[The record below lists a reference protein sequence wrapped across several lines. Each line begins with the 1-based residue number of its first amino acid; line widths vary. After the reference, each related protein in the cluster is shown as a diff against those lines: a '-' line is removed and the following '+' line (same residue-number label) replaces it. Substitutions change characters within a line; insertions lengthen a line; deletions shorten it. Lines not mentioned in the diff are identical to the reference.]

1 MSNDIRQSHAA
12 PAQPN
17 QRPQGTRFRNAQA
30 SVGQQRPASPQSGSA
45 RPAAHAVGAGS
56 RASGAPGVQPQRTA
70 PARQQ
75 PGASGRA
82 TQLPSPSRTLGG
94 APVRKA
100 LPATGAKRA
109 RMAQDP
115 AKSGV
120 LPATAS
126 RGGQRGASAT
136 HRAKG
141 TRHAA
146 RSPQKRKP
154 IAAIVAAAIFL
165 IALVCVGAFVVVPAV
180 KSMTDPASTVEAG
193 KTVRVSI
200 PEGASGDTIAAELS
214 SKHVIEDPKD
224 YYAAVKSLGADTSL
238 KPGEYEFTTL
248 MDAKEVVQ
256 QLMQGPNASGSKLV
270 VPEGYTV
277 EQVASTV
284 ESSLGISADD
294 FKAQAKASNYV
305 SEYSFLKDAYNDSL
319 EGYLYPKS
327 YTFTSDSLSAD
338 TVIRKMLDQFASETG
353 SLKLSKGANGLTGQQ
368 IVTLASLVERETAV
382 DSERAKVASVIYNRL
397 DKDMFLQI
405 DAAIVYAR
413 GGGNSAV
420 TYNDL
425 KIDSPYNVYT
435 NKGLTPGPI
444 CSPSIGSIKAA
455 LNPESTNYL
464 YYVASSANDGSH
476 KFTSSYEEFES
487 LKKEYTESQS

>member
-1 MSNDIRQSHAA
+1 MSNDTRPGHAA
-12 PAQPN
+12 PTQPN
-17 QRPQGTRFRNAQA
+17 QRPQGTRFRSAQTP
-30 SVGQQRPASPQSGSA
+30 VTQQRPVSSQAGAARPSAHAAHGVLRTSASPNA
-45 RPAAHAVGAGS
+45 RN
-56 RASGAPGVQPQRTA
+56 QRTA
-70 PARQQ
+70 TARQQ
-75 PGASGRA
+75 PAKSGGPA
-82 TQLPSPSRTLGG
+82 HLPSPSRTLKG

-100 LPATGAKRA
+100 LPNASAAHVSTV
-109 RMAQDP
+109 QNP
-115 AKSGV
+115 TKSGV
-120 LPATAS
+120 MPATAS
-126 RGGQRGASAT
+126 RGGKRGTAASR
-136 HRAKG
+136 RAQG
-141 TRHAA
+141 SRRSA

-154 IAAIVAAAIFL
+154 IAALVAAAVFL
-165 IALVCVGAFVVVPAV
+165 IALVCVGAFVVVPAI
-180 KSMTDPASTVEAG
+180 KSVTDPAATVEAG
-193 KTVRVSI
+193 KAVRVSI

-214 SKHVIEDPKD
+214 NKHVIEDPKD

-256 QLMQGPNASGSKLV
+256 QLMQGPNATGSKLV
-270 VPEGYTV
+270 IPEGYTV
-277 EQVASTV
+277 DQVASTV
-284 ESSLGISADD
+284 ESSLGISADE

-305 SEYSFLKDAYNDSL
+305 SDYSFLENAYNDSL

-338 TVIRKMLDQFASETG
+338 TVIRKMLDQFASETK
-353 SLKLSKGANGLTGQQ
+353 SLKLSKGANRLSSQQ
-368 IVTLASLVERETAV
+368 IVALASLVERETAV

-397 DKDMFLQI
+397 KKDMFLQI

-444 CSPSIGSIKAA
+444 CSPSIESIKAA
-455 LNPESTNYL
+455 LNPESTDYL
-464 YYVASSANDGSH
+464 YYVASSANDGTH

-487 LKKEYTESQS
+487 LKKEYTESVS

>member
-1 MSNDIRQSHAA
+1 MSNDIRPSRTAQ
-12 PAQPN
+12 AQPN
-17 QRPQGTRFRNAQA
+17 QRPQGTRFRNSQP
-30 SVGQQRPASPQSGSA
+30 SVTQQRPASAQNGSA
-45 RPAAHAVGAGS
+45 RPGMHTTQRATNASAPAGAGAQ
-56 RASGAPGVQPQRTA
+56 RASAARRQPTNNRRT
-70 PARQQ
+70 
-75 PGASGRA
+75 
-82 TQLPSPSRTLGG
+82 TQLPSPSRTLKGSP
-94 APVRKA
+94 ARKA
-100 LPATGAKRA
+100 LPATA
-109 RMAQDP
+109 AQRVPSVQNP

-120 LPATAS
+120 MPATAS
-126 RGGQRGASAT
+126 RSGQHGAST
-136 HRAKG
+136 GRRSQSS
-141 TRHAA
+141 RHAA
-146 RSPQKRKP
+146 RRPQKRKP
-154 IAAIVAAAIFL
+154 IGALVAAAVFL
-165 IALVCVGAFVVVPAV
+165 IVLVCVGAFVVVPAI
-180 KSMTDPASTVEAG
+180 KSATNPSSTVVAG

-214 SKHVIEDPKD
+214 NKHVIEDPKD

-256 QLMQGPNASGSKLV
+256 QLMQGPNATGTTLV
-270 VPEGYTV
+270 IPEGYTV
-277 EQVASTV
+277 DQVASTV
-284 ESSLGISADD
+284 ESSLGISADE

-305 SEYSFLKDAYNDSL
+305 NDYSFLENAYNDSL

-338 TVIRKMLDQFASETG
+338 TVIRKMLDQFASETK
-353 SLKLSKGANGLTGQQ
+353 SLKLSKGANGLTSQQ

-382 DSERAKVASVIYNRL
+382 DDERAKVASVIYNRL
-397 DKDMFLQI
+397 NKDMFLQI

-413 GGGNSAV
+413 GGGSSAV

-444 CSPSIGSIKAA
+444 CSPSIDSIKAA
-455 LNPESTNYL
+455 LSPESTDYL
-464 YYVASSANDGSH
+464 YYVASSANDGTH